1 MHRPT
6 FWGPISLGEI
16 EVIMAN
22 PPPPP
27 AWPGQQQAAQSV
39 VTETIAPGP
48 YGGFWIRFVAYL
60 IDGLIISVAASVI
73 VAIFAAFLILSRQEF
88 DIEEPAP
95 VIIFGAIL
103 MGLAFIV
110 INWLYEALMTSSP
123 RGATLGK
130 MAIGVR
136 IVRVDGAQLSF
147 GRATA
152 RHFLKVMIT
161 PLVPLAIGYLMAAF
175 TARKRALHDV
185 LADTLVVK
193 VL

>member
-1 MHRPT
+1 
-6 FWGPISLGEI
+6 
-16 EVIMAN
+16 MAN

-27 AWPGQQQAAQSV
+27 AWPDQTPQHPPLPGGA
-39 VTETIAPGP
+39 IAPGP
-48 YGGFWIRFVAYL
+48 YGGFWIRFVAYM
-60 IDGLIISVAASVI
+60 IDGFVLSLAAVVLVAVFAVFAVLTGLEFDSEDPSPAIIIATI
-73 VAIFAAFLILSRQEF
+73 LLIL
-88 DIEEPAP
+88 A
-95 VIIFGAIL
+95 L
-103 MGLAFIV
+103 IV

-136 IVRVDGAQLSF
+136 IVRADGAQLSF

-161 PLVPLAIGYLMAAF
+161 PLVPFAIGYLMAGF

-185 LADTLVVK
+185 LADTLVLK
-193 VL
+193 FP

>member
-1 MHRPT
+1 
-6 FWGPISLGEI
+6 
-16 EVIMAN
+16 MAN

-27 AWPGQQQAAQSV
+27 VWPGQPQVAQTTATQAIT
-39 VTETIAPGP
+39 TETIAPGP
-48 YGGFWIRFVAYL
+48 YGGFWIRLVAYM
-60 IDGLIISVAASVI
+60 IDGLVISAVAAVI
-73 VAIFAAFLILSRQEF
+73 VAIFAAFAVLTG
-88 DIEEPAP
+88 IEHDSEEHSLEI
-95 VIIFGAIL
+95 VLGVIL
-103 MGLAFIV
+103 MVLVLIV

-193 VL
+193 VA